1 MPVYDPRGGGLAHID
16 VMLTNI
22 SVGYE
27 MEDLVGDALFP
38 TVRVTKQ
45 SDKYY
50 IFGKESWVLPPE
62 GDARA
67 PGAVSNE
74 LPGVKLSEDQYFATE
89 HALHMFVHDEE
100 RENADAPLNP
110 DREATELTTQAIL
123 LGREKSIHT
132 LVTTASNYPAAHT
145 VTLTGM
151 QRWNDYVNS
160 DPIKNVKDARNQIR
174 RAIFRAPNLAII
186 PWEVM
191 SVLEDHPDFIERIK
205 YSQRGVVTEEL
216 IATLF
221 NIPRIIVPAV
231 AYNSANPGQAENIT
245 FMWGK
250 DVFIGWVPTNPGRR
264 TPGFGYEF
272 VWPINGRVQVTERR
286 RDSDR
291 KSDRVEVRRRY
302 DLKIVAKDS
311 NGKALAGYI
320 IKTAVD

>member
-27 MEDLVGDALFP
+27 MEDGVGDRLFP
-38 TVRVTKQ
+38 TVRVSKQ

-50 IFGKESWVLPPE
+50 IFGKESWGLPPE
-62 GDARA
+62 GDDRA

-74 LPGVKLSEDQYFATE
+74 LPGVKLSEDSYFATE

-110 DREATELTTQAIL
+110 DREATELTTQAIQ
-123 LGREKSIHT
+123 LGREKAIKD
-132 LVTTASNYPAAHT
+132 LVLDSTNYPASHV
-145 VTLTGM
+145 VTLSGTS
-151 QRWNDYVNS
+151 QWNDYVNS
-160 DPIKNVKDARNQIR
+160 NPIADIKTGRNKLRTTIY
-174 RAIFRAPNLAII
+174 RAPNIAII

-191 SVLEDHPDFIERIK
+191 TELEDHPDFIERIK

-221 NIPRIIVPAV
+221 NIPNIVVPAI
-231 AYNSANPGQAENIT
+231 AYNTANPGQAESIS

-250 DVFIGWVPTNPGRR
+250 DVFLGWVPNAPGRR
-264 TPGFGYEF
+264 TPAFGYEF
-272 VWPINGRVQVTERR
+272 VWPINGRVQVVERS
-286 RDSDR
+286 RDQYR

-302 DLKIVAKDS
+302 DHKLVAKDS
-311 NGKALAGYI
+311 NGKSIAGYL
-320 IKTAVD
+320 IKSAVL